1 MKVKQVLVIILKKNA
16 SNNYKIEDKSNSFR
30 RVTERE
36 SKAQIYFLVQ
46 KCSSSEDFRF
56 SLFRKKSESPS
67 GNRKFGQVK
76 T

>member
-16 SNNYKIEDKSNSFR
+16 SNNYKIEDKEWFLQMSYR
-30 RVTERE
+30 K

-56 SLFRKKSESPS
+56 SLFRKESESPS
-67 GNRKFGQVK
+67 GNRNLGQVK

>member
-36 SKAQIYFLVQ
+36 
-46 KCSSSEDFRF
+46 
-56 SLFRKKSESPS
+56 
-67 GNRKFGQVK
+67 
-76 T
+76 